1 MADSS
6 PMAPVKTMSKRQK
19 EDKDYHKS
27 KLTDASFNPNRYPD
41 PLEARA
47 SPDPN
52 FKVPEGVTAEM
63 TQSWLGMIREAKQ
76 AASS

>member
-6 PMAPVKTMSKRQK
+6 PMAPVKSIAKRQK
-19 EDKDYHKS
+19 DDRDYHKS
-27 KLTDASFNPNRYPD
+27 RLADATFNANRYPD
-41 PLEARA
+41 PLEARP
-47 SPDPN
+47 SPDPK

-63 TQSWLGMIREAKQ
+63 TNSWLGMIKEAKQ